1 MIRALPFDVPV
12 DPDDEEARRLLE
24 EELNRADAPP
34 EEPPS
39 WIEDFLDWLREL
51 LGNNQPAGEPTVGF
65 DAGPTVGII
74 IAVVLVV
81 ALLVV
86 AFVIFGVPRLRRR
99 SKVTG
104 DLFGEDD
111 DRSSAQIRSAADQ
124 AAAAGDFTSAVVEVF
139 RSLARDLAE
148 RGVVL
153 AFPGTTAQEFG
164 RRAAGVFPDARER
177 LLDAAEV
184 FDGVRY
190 LGRAGTEEQWRRMSE
205 LAAELRAAR
214 APRAPRAAAAF
225 GPLDE
230 TTDADET
237 AGVSR

>member
-1 MIRALPFDVPV
+1 MRLLPFDVPV
-12 DPDDEEARRLLE
+12 DPDDEEARRWLE
-24 EELNRADAPP
+24 EEFDRSDAPP
-34 EEPPS
+34 EQTPS
-39 WIEDFLDWLREL
+39 WLEDFLDWLREL
-51 LGNNQPAGEPTVGF
+51 LGGSQQPAEPTVGF
-65 DAGPTVGII
+65 DAGPTVGIV

-81 ALLVV
+81 ALLII
-86 AFVIFGVPRLRRR
+86 AFAIFGVPRLRRR
-99 SKVTG
+99 SRVTG

-124 AAAAGDFTSAVVEVF
+124 AAASGDFTSAVVEVF

-164 RRAAGVFPDARER
+164 RRAAGVFPDAGER
-177 LLDAAEV
+177 LRDAAEV

-190 LGRAGTEEQWRRMSE
+190 LDRVGTEDQWRRMSE

-214 APRAPRAAAAF
+214 APRAPKAAAAF

-230 TTDADET
+230 SQDAE
-237 AGVSR
+237 AVR

>member
-1 MIRALPFDVPV
+1 MIRLAPFDVPV

-34 EEPPS
+34 EEPPG
-39 WIEDFLDWLREL
+39 WLEDFLDWLREL

-65 DAGPTVGII
+65 EAGPTVGIV

-81 ALLVV
+81 ALLVI
-86 AFVIFGVPRLRRR
+86 AFAIFGVPRLRRR
-99 SKVTG
+99 SRVTG

-111 DRSSAQIRSAADQ
+111 DRSSSQIRSAADQ
-124 AAAAGDFTSAVVEVF
+124 AAADGDFTSAVVEVF

-164 RRAAGVFPDARER
+164 RRASGVFPDARER

-190 LGRAGTEEQWRRMSE
+190 LGRVGTEEQWRRMSE

-214 APRAPRAAAAF
+214 TPRAPKAAAAF

-230 TTDADET
+230 TADVDPAE
-237 AGVSR
+237 AKR

>member
-1 MIRALPFDVPV
+1 MRFDVPV
-12 DPDDEEARRLLE
+12 DPDDEEARRWLE
-24 EELNRADAPP
+24 EELDRADAPQ
-34 EEPPS
+34 EQTPS
-39 WIEDFLDWLREL
+39 WIDDFFDWLREL
-51 LGNNQPAGEPTVGF
+51 LGGSPPTAEPTVGF

-74 IAVVLVV
+74 LAVVLGV
-81 ALLVV
+81 ALLVI
-86 AFVIFGVPRLRRR
+86 AFAIFGLPRLRRR
-99 SKVTG
+99 SRVTG

-124 AAAAGDFTSAVVEVF
+124 AAASGDFTAAVVEVF

-153 AFPGTTAQEFG
+153 AFPGTTAQEFA
-164 RRAAGVFPDARER
+164 RRAGGVFPDARDR
-177 LLDAAEV
+177 LLDAGEV

-190 LGRAGTEEQWRRMSE
+190 LERVGTEEQWRRMSE

-214 APRAPRAAAAF
+214 APRAPTAAAAF

-230 TTDADET
+230 TSDADA
-237 AGVSR
+237 AGVGR